1 MPGTRVLSLLQNN
14 PDMIFMVQRGTQQLG
29 PGAEFMSPY

>member
-14 PDMIFMVQRGTQQLG
+14 PDMIFMVQRGTRQLG